1 MPISVD
7 VSNVFRSTPLL
18 FQTVFPCSSNLFL
31 YGLGFFFLK
40 LLLSSIKT
48 ALGGFCHSILL
59 GVISFL
65 LFPSLVCLSSSSP
78 VYLFSFWNSVER
90 ILAMG
95 SYCSDFRVIRVC
107 LARIPPLYDSFDL
120 PYTCPIMRTS
130 SRPNRSSSLRKG
142 GRPAEESESRRTGG
156 GFGSLAV
163 VVDRAPPAD
172 HPSSFGK
179 GKGKISEIRYP
190 SGSEY

>member
-1 MPISVD
+1 M
-7 VSNVFRSTPLL
+7 
-18 FQTVFPCSSNLFL
+18 
-31 YGLGFFFLK
+31 
-40 LLLSSIKT
+40 
-48 ALGGFCHSILL
+48 A
-59 GVISFL
+59 
-65 LFPSLVCLSSSSP
+65 
-78 VYLFSFWNSVER
+78 
-90 ILAMG
+90 

-120 PYTCPIMRTS
+120 LYTCPIMRTS

-156 GFGSLAV
+156 GFDSLTV
-163 VVDRAPPAD
+163 VADRAPHAD
-172 HPSSFGK
+172 HPSSSGK